1 MSAATTR
8 SGTVITESVGPV
20 IILSGGQHEVL
31 DRYGVEYLIVG
42 GVAAIG
48 YGAQR
53 PTDDADC
60 VVRRDRA
67 NLERLAGALR
77 ELRARLRVAGLS
89 DEEARRLP
97 VEIDATALG
106 MAGMTTWMT
115 DAGPFDVLAGLEA
128 AGGRLVPYEDLVE
141 RATVLQ
147 GDGFV
152 IHAAGLEDIIAA
164 KEQAG
169 RAKDKEVLPELRA
182 LLDPAGAAKDE

>member
-1 MSAATTR
+1 M
-8 SGTVITESVGPV
+8 